1 MAATIGA
8 AADIANLRI
17 QWLGAWEE
25 TATNVIAIDGAAV
38 DADVEQFLDDMDAV
52 STAGMPKVTLSA
64 ERLVS
69 GVATAPAFQSP
80 LSQVNNMLVLSFS
93 QPHPLNAALTI
104 TKSVQLRAPVVTVI
118 GTAGA
123 LIVASVVGDR
133 SSADENL
140 RGVVSFLEDNLIYEA
155 IDASIWVGGWTWNAA
170 KSGYVAGNAVID
182 GE

>member
-1 MAATIGA
+1 MAAAIGA
-8 AADIANLRI
+8 DADIANLRI

-25 TATNVIAIDGAAV
+25 SATNVIAIDGAAV

-52 STAGMPKVTLSA
+52 SAAGMPRVTLSA

-69 GVATAPAFQSP
+69 GIATTPAFQSP
-80 LSQVNNMLVLSFS
+80 LSQINNMLVLSFS

-104 TKSVQLRAPVVTVI
+104 SKSVQVRAPVVTVI
-118 GTAGA
+118 GTDGA

-140 RGVVSFLEDNLIYEA
+140 RGIITFLEDNLIYEA
-155 IDASIWVGGWTWNAA
+155 IDASITVGGWTYNAS
-170 KSGYVAGNAVID
+170 KSGYVAAPSVID
-182 GE
+182 GQ